1 MNASKKNNFT
11 YGDYTV
17 GWICALPCEMAAAKA
32 MLDDIHRNLPTRPN
46 DNNTYVLGNIYG
58 HNVVVACLPS
68 GVYGSNPAAAVAT
81 QMLSTFESI
90 RFGLMIGI
98 GGGVPT
104 REVDIRLGDV
114 VISKPT
120 GSFGGVVQYDF
131 GKTIEEG
138 RFRHTGS
145 LNKPPAALLTAIS
158 QLQADHMMKPGLIS
172 NYLLEMVA
180 RYPAM
185 SSKFTYRGSACDQ
198 LFEADYDHPDI
209 SSTCQ
214 SCDTAR
220 VINRPI
226 RAQTDPM
233 IHYGIIASGNQVM
246 RHGVTRDQLGKEFG
260 VLCFEMEAA
269 GLMDNFPCLVI
280 RGVCDYADSHKNKQW
295 QEYAAAT
302 AAAYSKELL
311 SIIPT
316 DHVLNTVTAVEAT
329 AVSG

>member
-1 MNASKKNNFT
+1 MNTPKKANLT
-11 YGDYTV
+11 HEDYTV

-46 DNNTYVLGNIYG
+46 DHNTYVLGSING
-58 HNVVVACLPS
+58 HNVVVACMPL
-68 GVYGSNPAAAVAT
+68 GVYGSNSAAAVAT

-90 RFGLMIGI
+90 RFGLMVGI

-104 REVDIRLGDV
+104 KEVDIRLGDV

-120 GSFGGVVQYDF
+120 GSFSGVVQYDF
-131 GKTIEEG
+131 GKTVEEG

-158 QLQADHMMKPGLIS
+158 QLQADHMMKLGRVS
-172 NYLLEMVA
+172 DYLSEMVA
-180 RYPAM
+180 RYPDM
-185 SSKFTYRGSACDQ
+185 SSRFTYRGSTCDQ
-198 LFEADYDHPDI
+198 LFEAEYDHLDI
-209 SSTCQ
+209 NSTCQ
-214 SCDTAR
+214 SCDIAR
-220 VINRPI
+220 VMHRPI
-226 RAQTDPM
+226 RAQAGPM

-246 RHGVTRDQLGKEFG
+246 RHGVTRDQLRKEFG

-316 DHVLNTVTAVEAT
+316 DRVMNTVTAVKAT
-329 AVSG
+329 AVPG